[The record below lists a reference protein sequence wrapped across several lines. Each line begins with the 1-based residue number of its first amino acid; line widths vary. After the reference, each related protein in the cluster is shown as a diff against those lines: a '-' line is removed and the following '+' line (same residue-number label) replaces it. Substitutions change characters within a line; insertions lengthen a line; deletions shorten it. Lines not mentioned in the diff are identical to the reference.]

1 MFAIDDRPSMVEYTT
16 NNQSRKN
23 MKGYSQYIKCN
34 VIVLA
39 LLVIL
44 ISLSS
49 SSCRNIIPNNLA
61 NNNSVGSDK
70 GITTIISDNDSIR
83 LYMVQLPSTNEYIPG
98 KTEIWYESKQSGD
111 KHIIVTSTPE
121 CYGRITTNDYDNP
134 TYYKYPNDSIPSIIN
149 CIVEQD
155 GKFLI
160 IEGPT
165 CDAGYMATFRVDIET
180 GDCHIFPSNY
190 GFVGFANW
198 SDNVIV
204 SSKYCDI
211 DYDLVLWYEVFYIID
226 SEGNIVNKMD
236 TKVHVIEEALPFIH
250 HEAGL
255 ELNDMKLVDYKKI
268 TPTYKD
274 DSFWGNRFECKYL
287 SFTDTILQDLDSLV
301 NKSPKWAKE
310 AGGYRFYDVDYEY
323 GMFMTLDIDNHTHTG
338 IITKGAFGNRLNAP
352 KSMNQ

>member
-1 MFAIDDRPSMVEYTT
+1 
-16 NNQSRKN
+16 
-23 MKGYSQYIKCN
+23 MKGYSQYIKSN
-34 VIVLA
+34 VIILA
-39 LLVIL
+39 LSVIL

-49 SSCRNIIPNNLA
+49 SSCRNITPNNLA
-61 NNNSVGSDK
+61 NNNSVGSDN
-70 GITTIISDNDSIR
+70 GTTTVISDNDSIR
-83 LYMVQLPSTNEYIPG
+83 LFIVNLPSPKKFFPG
-98 KTEIWYESKQSGD
+98 KTEIWHENKKTGK
-111 KHIIVTSTPE
+111 KHIVVKSNPE
-121 CYGRITTNDYDNP
+121 CFGRTVSS
-134 TYYKYPNDSIPSIIN
+134 DSIPSITN
-149 CIVEQD
+149 CVVEPYGRFIIV
-155 GKFLI
+155 
-160 IEGPT
+160 EGPT
-165 CDAGYMATFRVDIET
+165 CDAGYMATFKVDIET
-180 GDCHIFPSNY
+180 GDCHILPSNY

-268 TPTYKD
+268 TPKYKD

-323 GMFMTLDIDNHTHTG
+323 GMFMTIDIDNRTHTG

-352 KSMNQ
+352 KLTNR

>member
-1 MFAIDDRPSMVEYTT
+1 
-16 NNQSRKN
+16 
-23 MKGYSQYIKCN
+23 MKGYSQHIGRH
-34 VIVLA
+34 VVALA
-39 LLVIL
+39 LSTVL
-44 ISLSS
+44 ISLLL
-49 SSCRNIIPNNLA
+49 SSCNKVAPNNSA
-61 NNNSVGSDK
+61 NNSSVGSEN
-70 GITTIISDNDSIR
+70 GTTTVISDNDSIR
-83 LYMVQLPSTNEYIPG
+83 LYMLQLPSANEYIPC
-98 KTEIWYESKQSGD
+98 KTEIWHENKKTGK
-111 KHIIVTSTPE
+111 KHIVVKSNPE
-121 CYGRITTNDYDNP
+121 CFGRTVSS
-134 TYYKYPNDSIPSIIN
+134 DSIPSITN
-149 CIVEQD
+149 CVVEPYGRFIIV
-155 GKFLI
+155 
-160 IEGPT
+160 EGPT
-165 CDAGYMATFRVDIET
+165 CDAGYMATFKVDIET
-180 GDCHIFPSNY
+180 GDCHILPSNY

-211 DYDLVLWYEVFYIID
+211 DYDLALWYEVFYIID

-268 TPTYKD
+268 TPKYKD
-274 DSFWGNRFECKYL
+274 DSFWGNRFECRYL

-323 GMFMTLDIDNHTHTG
+323 GMFMTLDIDNRTHTG

-352 KSMNQ
+352 KSTNR

>member
-1 MFAIDDRPSMVEYTT
+1 
-16 NNQSRKN
+16 
-23 MKGYSQYIKCN
+23 MKRIKRILIFYSGCIT
-34 VIVLA
+34 LALSA
-39 LLVIL
+39 LLVSAL
-44 ISLSS
+44 F
-49 SSCRNIIPNNLA
+49 SSCRNTAPNDLT
-61 NNNSVGSDK
+61 NNSSINSNK
-70 GITTIISDNDSIR
+70 GTITVISDNDSIR
-83 LYMVQLPSTNEYIPG
+83 LYTVQFPSANEYIPG
-98 KTEIWYESKQSGD
+98 KTEIWYESKKSGD
-111 KHIIVTSTPE
+111 KHIIVTSNSE

-198 SDNVIV
+198 SDDVIV

-255 ELNDMKLVDYKKI
+255 NINDIELVSYTKI
-268 TPTYKD
+268 TPKFKD
-274 DSFWGNRFECKYL
+274 ESFWGNRFDCRYL
-287 SFTDTILQDLDSLV
+287 SFTDSTLQNLDSLV
-301 NKSPKWAKE
+301 NTSHKWTKN
-310 AGGYRFYDVDYEY
+310 AGIYRFYDVDYDY
-323 GMFMTLDIDNHTHTG
+323 GMFMTIDIDNGAHTG
-338 IITKGAFGNRLNAP
+338 VITKGAFDNRLNAP
-352 KSMNQ
+352 KFTSR

>member
-1 MFAIDDRPSMVEYTT
+1 MKM
-16 NNQSRKN
+16 N
-23 MKGYSQYIKCN
+23 MKGYSQYIESH

-39 LLVIL
+39 LSVIL

-49 SSCRNIIPNNLA
+49 SSCKNIISDNLA
-61 NNNSVGSDK
+61 DNNSVGSDN
-70 GITTIISDNDSIR
+70 GTTTIISDNDSIR

-98 KTEIWYESKQSGD
+98 KTEIWHECKKSGY
-111 KHIIVTSTPE
+111 KRNVVTSNPE

-134 TYYKYPNDSIPSIIN
+134 TYYKYPNDSIPTITN
-149 CIVEQD
+149 CIVEPY

-160 IEGPT
+160 VEGPT

-180 GDCHIFPSNY
+180 GDCYIFPSNY

-211 DYDLVLWYEVFYIID
+211 DYDLVLWYEVFYILD
-226 SEGNIVNKMD
+226 SEGTVVNKVD
-236 TKVHVIEEALPFIH
+236 TKAHLIEEALPFIH

-255 ELNDMKLVDYKKI
+255 ELNDIKLEDYKKI
-268 TPTYKD
+268 TPQYKD
-274 DSFWGNRFECKYL
+274 DSFWGNRFECRYL
-287 SFTDTILQDLDSLV
+287 SLTDTILQDLDSLV
-301 NKSPKWAKE
+301 STSPKWAKE
-310 AGGYRFYDVDYEY
+310 AGVYRFYDVDYEY
-323 GMFMTLDIDNHTHTG
+323 GMFMTIDIDNRTHTG

-352 KSMNQ
+352 KSTNR